1 MTRAIEKLLA
11 LFFLFPCIP
20 MSEIQRILDQLD
32 RAFEG
37 DAWHGSSVRKLLEEV
52 PAKLAAAKPV
62 PGGHSIWEIVRHM
75 ATWQNVVRRRLG
87 GETIGDLPPE
97 LDWPSV
103 PDKSE
108 TAWRQAVEDLTQS
121 KQKLHEVIIQLGDNR
136 LGDPV
141 PGKDYSVYVML
152 HGVIQ
157 HNLYHAG
164 QIAILKKL
172 PSVP

>member
-1 MTRAIEKLLA
+1 
-11 LFFLFPCIP
+11 
-20 MSEIQRILDQLD
+20 MSGKQ
-32 RAFEG
+32 
-37 DAWHGSSVRKLLEEV
+37 
-52 PAKLAAAKPV
+52 AAAKPV
-62 PGGHSIWEIVRHM
+62 AGGHSIWEIVRHM
-75 ATWQNVVRRRLG
+75 AAWQDVVRHRLA
-87 GETIGDLPPE
+87 GEKIGDLPPE

-103 PDKSE
+103 LDKSE

-121 KQKLHEVIIQLGDNR
+121 KQKLHEVIVRLGDNR

-172 PSVP
+172 ASVP